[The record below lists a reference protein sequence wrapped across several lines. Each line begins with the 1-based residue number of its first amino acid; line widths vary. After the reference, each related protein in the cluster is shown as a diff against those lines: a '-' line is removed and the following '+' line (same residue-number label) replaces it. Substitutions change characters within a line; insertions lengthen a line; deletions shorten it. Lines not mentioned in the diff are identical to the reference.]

1 MIHTKTKCNTSYLPL
16 FVSSPFSFY
25 CSRFQAHTWF
35 STPWF
40 STPSVCVVCVF
51 APVSLHEAGV
61 EASRHWGLGIA
72 YPKTVE
78 SSPQDSINQ
87 SRLISFDTTLS
98 AAEVANYHTQW
109 LHHDLLYSPYD
120 ACAFCPPLVNQ
131 QKMNHQLLISN
142 CSSKNARNVLFPGCP
157 VRICCFSKENN
168 MQIGNNLFLTSL
180 LSCDITWNCCS
191 LSTRTNLI
199 L

>member
-1 MIHTKTKCNTSYLPL
+1 MPSSLCFFSVFFLL
-16 FVSSPFSFY
+16 RSPFMLTHDSALPN
-25 CSRFQAHTWF
+25 SAHLL
-35 STPWF
+35 
-40 STPSVCVVCVF
+40 CVCVF

-61 EASRHWGLGIA
+61 EASRHWGLGKA

-131 QKMNHQLLISN
+131 QKMNRQLLISN
-142 CSSKNARNVLFPGCP
+142 CSSTNARSVLFPGCP
-157 VRICCFSKENN
+157 VRICYF
-168 MQIGNNLFLTSL
+168 
-180 LSCDITWNCCS
+180 
-191 LSTRTNLI
+191 STRK
-199 L
+199 